1 MLSVYAIAI
10 HDTQPPG
17 KRTMHPND
25 DLRIQWKGT
34 DGTIRAKVFNGRDNV
49 YVLRDP
55 VYVLR
60 EEEAVKEE
68 AVKEEAVKEEAKK
81 APKKKKAGKKDTKKD
96 SADEG
101 KKDV

>member
-17 KRTMHPND
+17 KRPIHPND

-55 VYVLR
+55 VSVLR
-60 EEEAVKEE
+60 EEV
-68 AVKEEAVKEEAKK
+68 VKEEAKK
-81 APKKKKAGKKDTKKD
+81 APKKKKSKAGKKDTKKD

-101 KKDV
+101 KKDN